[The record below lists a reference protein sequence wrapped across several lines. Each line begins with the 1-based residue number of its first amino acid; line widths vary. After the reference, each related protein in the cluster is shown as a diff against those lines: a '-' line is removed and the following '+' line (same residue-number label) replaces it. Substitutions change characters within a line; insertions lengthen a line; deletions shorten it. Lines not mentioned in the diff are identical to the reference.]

1 MIKNKAGG
9 DVNQYQHISAVQLNT
24 TYERKFKVVMVS
36 VSPPPL
42 CVVIHGLELWSGQ
55 TKDFKIDI
63 CCFSAKHA
71 SLRRK
76 NKDGLAQN
84 QDKVTCLPADCCI
97 STLALIT
104 QLSVQ
109 VQYKAN
115 IIIISSNVTCSCH
128 DTAEKLLIWN

>member
-1 MIKNKAGG
+1 MIKNKAGC

-42 CVVIHGLELWSGQ
+42 SVVIHGLELWSGQ

-76 NKDGLAQN
+76 NKDGLAKN

>member
-1 MIKNKAGG
+1 
-9 DVNQYQHISAVQLNT
+9 
-24 TYERKFKVVMVS
+24 MVS

-42 CVVIHGLELWSGQ
+42 SVVIHGLELWSGQ

-63 CCFSAKHA
+63 CYFSAKHA

-104 QLSVQ
+104 QLSV
-109 VQYKAN
+109 
-115 IIIISSNVTCSCH
+115 
-128 DTAEKLLIWN
+128 